1 MLHRSDLLAAGLV
14 AAIVLSEASA
24 AAQSASP
31 MLFPVDPI
39 ALLSNLLGTNCAF
52 TANAEVSGE
61 GPTDPDNFHMDV
73 GYTMLHGFL
82 RTETDLAKLRS
93 RNACDI
99 AQGRLQEM
107 GMDDAVLIKLP
118 DLRTSYVVYPRA
130 RAYIEMPLTW
140 RERLKEL
147 ADLQKKQI
155 GTAVVDGHP
164 CIKYQAH
171 VTNAVGEEYD
181 VLIWEATD
189 LNNFPVQLRFEIDP
203 STFNILFHDVKLDP
217 PDINLFHPPD
227 DFDRYASLS
236 ELIRARRT
244 APESTE

>member
-1 MLHRSDLLAAGLV
+1 MKVLPLFVAALV
-14 AAIVLSEASA
+14 AGNA
-24 AAQSASP
+24 AAQSANP

-39 ALLSNLLGTNCAF
+39 ALLSTLLGTNCAF

-61 GPTDPDNFHMDV
+61 GPTDPDNFHLDV
-73 GYTMLHGFL
+73 SYAMLHGFL

-107 GMDDAVLIKLP
+107 GMDDAVLIRLP

-140 RERLKEL
+140 RERLKDV
-147 ADLQKKQI
+147 ADLQKTQI
-155 GTAVVDGHP
+155 GTAVVDGHR
-164 CIKYQAH
+164 CIHYRAH
-171 VTNAVGEEYD
+171 VTNTLGEENE

-189 LNNFPVQLRFEIDP
+189 LKNFPIQLRIEIAP
-203 STFNILFHDVKLDP
+203 STFTILFHDVKLGP
-217 PDINLFHPPD
+217 PDLDLFHPPD

-236 ELIRARRT
+236 ELIRARRRMFE
-244 APESTE
+244 PSE